1 MSKRWICGGNGGE
14 LGRALRVA
22 RGTAMAEE
30 ARRSISSRPTAQS
43 LSFSSPPR
51 LWRPGRLLATLS
63 SSALPFAMQD
73 SPPSN
78 SAAPARRTNRD
89 RDPAQ
94 PTDLADRIVALQ
106 RRQAAVTK
114 PRERAERP
122 PLPSSSTLRPR
133 PPSPRRLHAPLHP
146 NPSIIV
152 SQSSSSAMEADADDF
167 SRRLKISASS
177 PRTSHAKPHAGPS
190 GSPGKLYNPNA
201 DYSRRPILT
210 AEPDTISDAA
220 SSSYAPRGP
229 APHGPRAHQPPAQS
243 RAAPDAHRQLFDHRK
258 DDPVKFSVL
267 TRPQASSNV
276 GGSPSSGR
284 PTPTPKS
291 SGDYVSASSTS
302 SASYAHSTI
311 SSNFTLSSATTDSSA
326 PSSLF
331 DNAGHARRSE
341 DSASSTNAF
350 SMQLKKLYRAISALE
365 AKILGEDRDKDRED
379 DGERDVQRV
388 GVLLK
393 GRPGPGGTETKVG
406 EDESE
411 RWRRL
416 MIDHKELAE
425 KMHQML
431 TLTLAPAVP
440 ASLRNIPTKYNLII
454 RLWTHAFHRL
464 LESLRRAAT
473 PPNNSPIALEYL
485 QDFIYYSYAF
495 YSGLLEERNLF
506 DFRSTWVE
514 ALGDLAR
521 YRMAT
526 CALLDNMQAASS
538 SITPSGAAPL
548 LNAHLSAPQHVD
560 PEMDDSS
567 DKPAIPAGKPVSP
580 TPAARIDDS
589 PPSSPDM
596 RQQQQDVPSV
606 GLAAARMMELEPEK
620 ERWRQI
626 ARDWF
631 ARGLSLTP
639 GTGKLHHHLGL
650 LSREEDASDEELR
663 ALYHFVKSMIALHPF
678 SKARESILQLWSP
691 AAQARR
697 QLPEAGLTELFVAL
711 HGMLFTNIQLDDFR
725 RVLERFE
732 EKLYIEESAAVQ
744 ERDWIMMAIVNLG
757 AVLEYGRPN
766 AAMRR
771 VSGLATRDA
780 HQTKPGVSPMVANAV
795 AGKVKLMAKRA
806 EEDEKSMD
814 VDDEDDTTEPKPS
827 PMRTSPIMPEPPSSP
842 ELPQSLKMGLLLS
855 FSMFAHVLEKPM
867 RKPSPFAHSTLNPY
881 ITIFLT
887 FLATTVKDSQ
897 TLAALERVIPWTAL
911 VKFLNSAPRR
921 LIFREY
927 HKERGDAP
935 PLLTSGCNPMPE
947 DWCLRGMGWGGKRV
961 YPMGFWS
968 KEADSGERNI
978 EMEVL
983 DKVEAGDQRDGII
996 EKDDDDSRADSRDSE
1011 LMKRWVRIARAG
1023 LKIAKYVNGF
1033 EYIPPAREEER
1044 GQWRIGGALAA
1055 KVTRWQDE
1063 DRREREEEE
1072 RRLRGRRWD
1081 DDSMDVDDDEGLA
1094 ADTSSDDTE
1103 DDEYDSAEVK
1113 ALKARR
1119 RYLKSLQTTSRGA
1132 APSAGRRQRPRQ
1144 SNFGRSSRPKQSVR
1158 AIPGYSVLVF
1168 DTNILLSSLPA
1179 FSSLVESLQWTVVVP
1194 LPVIMELD
1202 GLTQNQHTELGS
1214 AAGSALQYITT
1225 HFRSHGKSLKVQ
1237 TSKGNYLNSLTV
1249 RTEQVDF
1256 TDEASWE
1263 RNMDDLI
1270 LRATIWQ
1277 DEHWIDRSN
1286 MLQPGDGPRDTT
1298 GAAKVVLLTF
1308 DRMLRLK
1315 ARSRQLSAA
1324 NEQDLATILSTSR

>member
-1 MSKRWICGGNGGE
+1 MERYTIGSVGLRGHSRGDWTKTASETAWQGRGNGRVTDSASGQVWAAEGMLGE
-14 LGRALRVA
+14 AADGA
-22 RGTAMAEE
+22 
-30 ARRSISSRPTAQS
+30 RSISSRPTAQS

-73 SPPSN
+73 SPPFN
-78 SAAPARRTNRD
+78 PAASARRTNRD

-106 RRQAAVTK
+106 RRQAA
-114 PRERAERP
+114 
-122 PLPSSSTLRPR
+122 
-133 PPSPRRLHAPLHP
+133 
-146 NPSIIV
+146 
-152 SQSSSSAMEADADDF
+152 
-167 SRRLKISASS
+167 
-177 PRTSHAKPHAGPS
+177 
-190 GSPGKLYNPNA
+190 
-201 DYSRRPILT
+201 
-210 AEPDTISDAA
+210 
-220 SSSYAPRGP
+220 
-229 APHGPRAHQPPAQS
+229 
-243 RAAPDAHRQLFDHRK
+243 LFDHRK

-548 LNAHLSAPQHVD
+548 LNAHLSAPQPVD

-596 RQQQQDVPSV
+596 RQQQQD
-606 GLAAARMMELEPEK
+606 
-620 ERWRQI
+620 
-626 ARDWF
+626 
-631 ARGLSLTP
+631 
-639 GTGKLHHHLGL
+639 
-650 LSREEDASDEELR
+650 
-663 ALYHFVKSMIALHPF
+663 
-678 SKARESILQLWSP
+678 
-691 AAQARR
+691 
-697 QLPEAGLTELFVAL
+697 
-711 HGMLFTNIQLDDFR
+711 
-725 RVLERFE
+725 
-732 EKLYIEESAAVQ
+732 
-744 ERDWIMMAIVNLG
+744 
-757 AVLEYGRPN
+757 
-766 AAMRR
+766 
-771 VSGLATRDA
+771 
-780 HQTKPGVSPMVANAV
+780 
-795 AGKVKLMAKRA
+795 RA

-1055 KVTRWQDE
+1055 KVTRWQDD

-1094 ADTSSDDTE
+1094 ADASSDDTE

-1132 APSAGRRQRPRQ
+1132 APSVGRRQRPRQ
-1144 SNFGRSSRPKQSVR
+1144 SNFGRSSRPKQSIR
-1158 AIPGYSVLVF
+1158 AVPGFTVLVF